1 MIAIT
6 LLERWQAFA
15 WGRGYLQASHEVPA
29 EPLPQPALSQ
39 IAASEGWRE
48 AENSPETAR
57 RAALSVVELARFFA
71 EAWKQ
76 GYCFRYAQVQ
86 ARQAG
91 MPPEPAGVG

>member
-15 WGRGYLQASHEVPA
+15 WGRGYLQASREVSA
-29 EPLPQPALSQ
+29 EPQPQPALSQ

-48 AENSPETAR
+48 AGHSPATAR
-57 RAALSVVELARFFA
+57 QAALSLEELAHLFA
-71 EAWKQ
+71 EAWMH
-76 GYCFRYAQVQ
+76 GYCFRYAEVQ

-91 MPPEPAGVG
+91 RLPEPAGAG